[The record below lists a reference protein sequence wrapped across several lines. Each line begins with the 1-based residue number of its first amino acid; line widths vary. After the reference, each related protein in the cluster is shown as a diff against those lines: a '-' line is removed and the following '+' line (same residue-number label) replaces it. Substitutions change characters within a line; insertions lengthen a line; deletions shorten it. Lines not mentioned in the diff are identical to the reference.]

1 MRQSDV
7 VWGVMKHARW
17 DVLVV
22 DLDGTLLC
30 GKGKVSEH
38 NRKSYETVKN
48 SGIEI
53 VIATGRSFSECEHIL
68 KSIEHEGVVIVAG
81 GSQLCDAQGNAIA
94 SDPLDRDIVREVAE
108 HILDGEHRLLLL
120 KNTSVCDAQYV
131 LVGDAPLH
139 HASTWWFDTLG
150 ITLLEVATI
159 EEDPW
164 PDHTLR
170 AGAVAEECNLR
181 QQVGNLVEQLQE
193 RAKLQH
199 WSAVTCSEATG
210 SETHLLEIF
219 GATVNKWTMLQ
230 KHLGEK
236 FDPERIV
243 AIGDGL
249 NDVELLQEA
258 GRSIAMSNAN
268 AFVQSHADF
277 VSGHHDAHGFAEAMY
292 TWVLEKKS
300 LLEQIQ

>member
-1 MRQSDV
+1 
-7 VWGVMKHARW
+7 MKHERW

-30 GKGKVSEH
+30 GNGNVSEA
-38 NRKSYETVKN
+38 NRKSYETVKD

-53 VIATGRSFSECEHIL
+53 VIATGRCFSECEHIL
-68 KSIEHEGVVIVAG
+68 KLIEHDGVAIVAG
-81 GSQLCDAQGNAIA
+81 GSQLCEAHGNSIQ
-94 SDPLDRDIVREVAE
+94 SDPLDREIVREVAH
-108 HILDGEHRLLLL
+108 HILDGNHRLLLL
-120 KNTSVCDAQYV
+120 KNASVCDAQYV
-131 LVGDAPLH
+131 LVGNAPLH
-139 HASTWWFDTLG
+139 HASVWWFETLG
-150 ITLLEVATI
+150 ISLLEVATI

-164 PDHTLR
+164 PDDTLR
-170 AGAVAEECNLR
+170 AGAVAEQRNLN
-181 QQVGNLVEQLQE
+181 QQVSILVEQLQT

-210 SETHLLEIF
+210 SETHLLEVF
-219 GATVNKWTMLQ
+219 GSAVNKWTMLQ

-236 FDPERIV
+236 FDPQRIV

-249 NDVELLQEA
+249 NDVEVLQES

-277 VSGHHDAHGFAEAMY
+277 ISGHHDAHGFAEAMY
-292 TWVLEKKS
+292 TWVLEDES
-300 LLEQIQ
+300 LLEQIR